1 MNDEDISGNLKIKD
15 YTNNSNLEEDSN
27 TLGKDRKSIIKNGGQ
42 LGDYTIVQQNFN
54 DEPSSINNNSSYRN
68 GINDSN
74 DSKNSKDSK
83 KEEEMKKKN
92 KNEKKD
98 KNKETNKNILEFK
111 VILLGSVSVGKT
123 SIADRFINNYFK
135 NNYKCTIQAEQR
147 AKIIN
152 EDSNTIIKLNIW
164 DTTGQ
169 EKFRSLTRQ
178 FYHDSDGAII
188 VFDLTN
194 KTSFEQLRDW
204 IEDLKSYGPG
214 DTEIIIIG
222 NKSDLVNGRVIPQ
235 EEIISFVKD
244 DYSYFEVSAKNGNN
258 ISLAFDKIKELM
270 MENKKRKDKKEK
282 KKKKNEYE
290 DNEKNK
296 SKRVSREGSYLRNT
310 INKSI
315 YNANNN
321 NIKNKCC

>member
-1 MNDEDISGNLKIKD
+1 MNDEDISGNLKIQD

-27 TLGKDRKSIIKNGGQ
+27 TLGKDRKPITKKGGQ
-42 LGDYTIVQQNFN
+42 LGDYTMVQQNFN
-54 DEPSSINNNSSYRN
+54 DEPSSINSNSSYRN
-68 GINDSN
+68 PNINDSS
-74 DSKNSKDSK
+74 DSKNSKDSE
-83 KEEEMKKKN
+83 KEEEKKKKN

-98 KNKETNKNILEFK
+98 KHKETNKKTLEFK

-135 NNYKCTIQAEQR
+135 ENYKCTIQAEQR

-152 EDSNTIIKLNIW
+152 EDSNTVIKLNIW

-178 FYHDSDGAII
+178 FYRDTDGAII
-188 VFDLTN
+188 VFDLTS
-194 KTSFEQLRDW
+194 KQSFEQLSDW

-214 DTEIIIIG
+214 DAEIIIIG
-222 NKSDLVNGRVIPQ
+222 NKSDLVNERVIPQ
-235 EEIISFVKD
+235 EDIISFVKD

-270 MENKKRKDKKEK
+270 MENKKRKDKQEQQ
-282 KKKKNEYE
+282 KKNKNDE
-290 DNEKNK
+290 DNKKNK
-296 SKRVSREGSYLRNT
+296 SKRVSREGRYLTNT
-310 INKSI
+310 LEINKNV
-315 YNANNN
+315 YNENN
-321 NIKNKCC
+321 NKCC